1 MEEEKNVN
9 SILDIFNK
17 SCIKI
22 AEDESHKQKEEFEKE
37 MHESIE
43 EEKHEYEMYQDKK
56 YKNIL
61 SSLEREWNK
70 SRFII
75 EKNAKLKIQEK
86 NKELKNRL
94 KNRLIEEIENI
105 RNSEKYKNFL
115 WSSITEILTFINNQT
130 INNISIN
137 DSNSLIIEIIEK
149 DNEIYGQQLIESFSN
164 VEFKVID
171 NKFLGGCMY
180 HSKNYNIDNTL
191 LNKLDEILKN
201 YNTGDECFG

>member
-61 SSLEREWNK
+61 NTITA
-70 SRFII
+70 II
-75 EKNAKLKIQEK
+75 LNIFNL
-86 NKELKNRL
+86 
-94 KNRLIEEIENI
+94 LI
-105 RNSEKYKNFL
+105 
-115 WSSITEILTFINNQT
+115 
-130 INNISIN
+130 
-137 DSNSLIIEIIEK
+137 
-149 DNEIYGQQLIESFSN
+149 
-164 VEFKVID
+164 
-171 NKFLGGCMY
+171 
-180 HSKNYNIDNTL
+180 
-191 LNKLDEILKN
+191 
-201 YNTGDECFG
+201 